1 MDPERL
7 GTAFVLVG
15 LIAYGL
21 EPVVAELGG
30 LFLAPLLFAGL
41 AALLAGSLA
50 LVVGLWSRSK
60 LGVTVKRTD
69 YLRLIFTGF
78 FGTFVAFACLF
89 VGLQLTSSNNAAII
103 LRSEVVFALLFGYVF
118 LRETISPRQAVWMG
132 LMVAGVLLVLATTQA
147 FVVGVGDLLILVTP
161 AAWATGHTFAKP
173 TLQRVS
179 PWLVVALRNLV
190 GGSFLLLG
198 FALGF
203 VMFRTPPVLVPEM
216 SVIVLVIAAEVAVI
230 LLSHGLWYESIRR
243 INLGKATGLI
253 APAPLVT
260 FGFSVLLFSLTPTWW
275 QFIGAL
281 LVIAATILLSRE
293 ASLRRPPK
301 SG

>member
-15 LIAYGL
+15 LVIYGL

-30 LFLAPLLFAGL
+30 IYLAPLLFAGV
-41 AALLAGSLA
+41 AALLAGSIA
-50 LVVGLWSRSK
+50 LVLAKRS
-60 LGVTVKRTD
+60 GFEGGSARRSD
-69 YLRLIFTGF
+69 YIRLVFTGF

-103 LRSEVVFALLFGYVF
+103 LRSELVFALLFGF
-118 LRETISPRQAVWMG
+118 LFLGETISPRQGVWMT
-132 LMVAGVLLVLATTQA
+132 LMVGGVLLVLVTNQA
-147 FVVGVGDLLILVTP
+147 FVIGLGDLLILVTP

-173 TLQRVS
+173 TLHRVS

-190 GGSFLLLG
+190 GGSLLLLA
-198 FALGF
+198 FTLGF
-203 VMFRTPPVLVPEM
+203 VIFSTPLVLVPETSM
-216 SVIVLVIAAEVAVI
+216 IAIVIVAEVVVI

-260 FGFSVLLFSLTPTWW
+260 FGFSVLLFQLTPTWW
-275 QFIGAL
+275 QLIGAV
-281 LVIAATILLSRE
+281 LVIVATILLGRE
-293 ASLRRPPK
+293 ASLHRRAKPA
-301 SG
+301 

>member
-7 GTAFVLVG
+7 GTVFVLVG
-15 LIAYGL
+15 LAVYGL

-30 LFLAPLLFAGL
+30 LYLAPLFFAGV
-41 AALLAGSLA
+41 AALLAGSIA
-50 LVVGLWSRSK
+50 LVVAKRS
-60 LGVTVKRTD
+60 GFGAGPAKRSD
-69 YLRLIFTGF
+69 YIRLLFTGF

-103 LRSEVVFALLFGYVF
+103 LRSELVFALLFGFVF
-118 LRETISPRQAVWMG
+118 LGETISPRQAIWMIVM
-132 LMVAGVLLVLATTQA
+132 LAGILLVLVTTQA
-147 FVVGVGDLLILVTP
+147 FVVGLGDLLILVTP

-179 PWLVVALRNLV
+179 PWLVVAVRNLV
-190 GGSFLLLG
+190 GGSLLLLG
-198 FALGF
+198 FTFGF
-203 VMFRTPPVLVPEM
+203 VILRAPPVLLPETFM
-216 SVIVLVIAAEVAVI
+216 ITVVVVAEVVVI

-260 FGFSVLLFSLTPTWW
+260 FGFSVLLFGLAPTWW
-275 QFIGAL
+275 QLIGAI

-293 ASLRRPPK
+293 TSLHRRAKPA
-301 SG
+301 